1 MFRPKMV
8 SGPGLPKVNSVRV
21 MGQTAIIIG
30 KVDFNVSI
38 NQERRDFN
46 FMYTEIYAKNEDKWK
61 LVQYSFRNNRVTPK

>member
-1 MFRPKMV
+1 
-8 SGPGLPKVNSVRV
+8 

-61 LVQYSFRNNRVTPK
+61 LIQYSFRNNRVTPK